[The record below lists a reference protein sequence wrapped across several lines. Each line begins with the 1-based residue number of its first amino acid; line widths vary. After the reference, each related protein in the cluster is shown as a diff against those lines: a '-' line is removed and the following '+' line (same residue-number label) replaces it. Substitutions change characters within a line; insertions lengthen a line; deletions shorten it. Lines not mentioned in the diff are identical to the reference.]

1 MHWGRGGG
9 PGGSTWLR
17 SRSPVMKASGALAMV
32 GAGEWPGLA
41 VTACVRLLS
50 SQWWGA
56 QSQVCIP
63 EMISQVGGRHRHSD
77 EPLNISSRSWMDD
90 NFECCQLLSSL
101 KLRCA
106 VLVLAICF

>member
-1 MHWGRGGG
+1 MRGGG

-41 VTACVRLLS
+41 VTACVRLLI
-50 SQWWGA
+50 SQWCHLTSVTSVA
-56 QSQVCIP
+56 LP
-63 EMISQVGGRHRHSD
+63 EMIGQVGGRHGHCD
-77 EPLNISSRSWMDD
+77 ESLNISSRSWKDD
-90 NFECCQLLSSL
+90 NFECCKLLSSL

>member
-1 MHWGRGGG
+1 
-9 PGGSTWLR
+9 
-17 SRSPVMKASGALAMV
+17 MKVSGALAMV

-50 SQWWGA
+50 SQRWG
-56 QSQVCIP
+56 SSVTRECIP
-63 EMISQVGGRHRHSD
+63 EMVSQVGGRHGHSD
-77 EPLNISSRSWMDD
+77 ESLNISSRSWKDD
-90 NFECCQLLSSL
+90 NFECCKLLSSL